1 MIQYPKIDGPFRRAE
16 NGKVIQGQWRLPE
29 FEYLKDAMWSWTE
42 KIDGTNIRIGWDGEK
57 VEFGG
62 RTENAQIPTPLLMRL
77 IELFSKEKFET
88 FTGADQVVLFG
99 EGYGAGIQKGG
110 KYRPTPD
117 FILFDVW
124 IDGWW
129 LKDEDMRGIA
139 AKLDLEAVPGY
150 VFDVPLDEMIADMNC
165 PTVTWRSHFGDF
177 TPEGYVGKPLV
188 PLFDRRG
195 NRIIVKLKFCDL
207 GPANV

>member
-1 MIQYPKIDGPFRRAE
+1 MIEYPKIDGPFVRDPK
-16 NGKVIQGQWRLPE
+16 GKVILGQWRLPE
-29 FEYLKDAMWSWTE
+29 FEYLKDNLWSWTE

-62 RTENAQIPTPLLMRL
+62 RSADSQMRTDLLIRL
-77 IELFSKEKFET
+77 QELFPPEKFGI
-88 FTGADQVVLFG
+88 FDGAKQVVLFG
-99 EGYGAGIQKGG
+99 EGYGARIQKGG
-110 KYRPTPD
+110 GNYKPDGVD

-139 AKLDLEAVPGY
+139 AKLDIDAVPF
-150 VFDVPLDEMIADMNC
+150 VRIWSLDGMLTYMQVHREHKSD
-165 PTVTWRSHFGDF
+165 FGDF
-177 TPEGYVGKPLV
+177 GAEGFVGKPLV

-195 NRIIVKLKFCDL
+195 NRIVVKLKFKDL
-207 GPANV
+207 RV

>member
-1 MIQYPKIDGPFRRAE
+1 
-16 NGKVIQGQWRLPE
+16 
-29 FEYLKDAMWSWTE
+29 
-42 KIDGTNIRIGWDGEK
+42 
-57 VEFGG
+57 
-62 RTENAQIPTPLLMRL
+62 MRL
-77 IELFSKEKFET
+77 VELFPKEKFET
-88 FTGADQVVLFG
+88 FTGASQVVLFG

-150 VFDVPLDEMIADMNC
+150 VFDVSLDEMIADMNC

-177 TPEGYVGKPLV
+177 IPEGFVGKPLV

-195 NRIIVKLKFCDL
+195 NRIIVKLKFKDL
-207 GPANV
+207 RV

>member
-1 MIQYPKIDGPFRRAE
+1 MIEYPKIDGPFRRAE
-16 NGKVIQGQWRLPE
+16 NGKVILGEWRLSE
-29 FEYLKDAMWSWTE
+29 FEYLKDNLWSWTE

-57 VEFGG
+57 VEIGG
-62 RTENAQIPTPLLMRL
+62 RTANAQIPAPLLMRL
-77 IELFSKEKFET
+77 VELFPKEKFET
-88 FTGADQVVLFG
+88 FTGAEQVTLFG

-110 KYRPTPD
+110 RYGAKPD

-139 AKLDLEAVPGY
+139 VKLDLESVPRY
-150 VFDVPLDEMIADMNC
+150 PEVTLSQMISDMRC
-165 PTVTWRSHFGDF
+165 ASHLLPSHFGQF
-177 TPEGYVGKPLV
+177 TPEGFVGKPTI

-195 NRIIVKLKFCDL
+195 NRIIVKLKFRDL
-207 GPANV
+207 RP